1 MRAGVAGSEAPADA
15 VRVQATAYDAC
26 MDVIGSDHK
35 PVTTPAPAPLS
46 CKSCCWAY
54 PQTVHL

>member
-1 MRAGVAGSEAPADA
+1 MRAGVAGSQAPADA

-35 PVTTPAPAPLS
+35 PVTTPGSFELL
-46 CKSCCWAY
+46 CKFCC
-54 PQTVHL
+54 